1 MVVIG
6 DSPGDAVP
14 LVVADSADEDAGAV
28 RRSARGAGKRRVIV
42 IDSDSDDGGDKD
54 AARGG
59 KASSGGDDDDDND
72 ADAPPPKRRS
82 TRRTSGAAPQRE
94 VKKSDAFFLKPNERK
109 QRKREA
115 EEAAAAAAA
124 QEAAVAAARARE
136 DALAA
141 LRRERAEMRQ
151 IDATWNEGRTVH
163 QFFSLT
169 AKAAAA
175 AAAAAAA
182 GPDAAMGDGA
192 AQVNMAATAPP
203 WAPVHVGLPHA
214 AEGALAPL
222 AWPPGML
229 APPPAQRQA
238 IAGVAPMGT
247 TMLTLPGMLVSSP
260 QQQPETGI
268 ATGASAHVDTEAALE
283 ALDEYLH
290 APRNASRR
298 ASDAATVWEDEAR
311 EDDASAKGLLL
322 QRLRARLQA
331 MAPGADAVREED
343 GSWWC
348 VRHAPRC
355 ASDVLCAGTGV
366 TALRQWLAAWK
377 AAACGDGGG
386 DLQVEVSTES
396 RSLSAS
402 PPREA
407 KHHRRPDYGD
417 FVGESSDDGDGFI
430 DDGSDEEEDGD
441 GAAARRM
448 PRPAFVL
455 SGPPGCGKTAAIYAV
470 ACELGFSVI
479 EVGANAPR
487 AGADVLSRVGE
498 ATQSRR
504 VKNAGPMAGALQAP
518 PITAVGGAQAVR
530 PKPGPPS
537 RRRAVILDDSSSEE
551 EQEEAVVVGGG
562 DGEPAADGRV
572 DDVAGPNPNQPG
584 GDQTIILFDEAD
596 LLWHQDRGFAA
607 AMAQLAGSAKRPLV
621 MTVNDPGAV
630 LHALPP
636 KLHVHH
642 SIGRLAGGGPLADG
656 VAHLTLVATAEGRA
670 CSPQEAASVLAA
682 CDGDLR
688 RAMTQLQVLTL
699 PGGRGRVFNGGL
711 ADTACEDELAAWK
724 LLPTWQPAHEAL
736 SAGAASLTAAARI
749 VLDGVEAAARAAN
762 QAHVVCLAAE
772 ATAAQAA
779 KAEALRAAKAA
790 KRALKAAERA
800 ALDGDAD
807 DVAADAHLD
816 GAAAPE
822 AEDVAVAEA
831 PVAAEAACAA
841 LCGDAPAPAA
851 EDAPAADMETGAD
864 GDAGAPPVVAAALA
878 VPLPA
883 LLASAGITVE
893 VHCPDVQ
900 LDVARVNHL
909 AELTSCLSDAAAM
922 RCPAVVT
929 CTGPRLPICDS
940 CVDDTLPPELVYDA
954 SSPECGLDGGQP
966 RGQLGGG
973 AGTADLC
980 SGSMAALATRMARQ
994 SAQAS
999 GSHVAPSAV
1008 PAPQLLT
1015 HVDSRQDVLNDL
1027 GAVHTVLAS
1036 SACIADCLAFAARMA
1051 RLEAAAAP
1059 AKALGRRRRQ
1069 QARVRHIVCDEDH
1082 MADLLAHSRFD
1093 AAPQE

>member
-1 MVVIG
+1 V
-6 DSPGDAVP
+6 
-14 LVVADSADEDAGAV
+14 L

-42 IDSDSDDGGDKD
+42 IDSDSDGAGDKD
-54 AARGG
+54 AAHGA
-59 KASSGGDDDDDND
+59 KASSGEDDDGD

-82 TRRTSGAAPQRE
+82 TRRTSGAAQGE
-94 VKKSDAFFLKPNERK
+94 VKKSNAFFLKPNERK

-136 DALAA
+136 DALDA

-151 IDATWNEGRTVH
+151 MDATWNQGRTVH

-169 AKAAAA
+169 AKAAATA
-175 AAAAAAA
+175 VAAAAA
-182 GPDAAMGDGA
+182 GADAAMGDGA
-192 AQVNMAATAPP
+192 APVNMAATVPP
-203 WAPVHVGLPHA
+203 WAPVHVGLPPVA
-214 AEGALAPL
+214 AGVLAPL

-229 APPPAQRQA
+229 APPLAQRQA
-238 IAGVAPMGT
+238 IAGVVTGDSAAV
-247 TMLTLPGMLVSSP
+247 LTLPGMLVASP
-260 QQQPETGI
+260 PQLETGVVAGAVAI
-268 ATGASAHVDTEAALE
+268 APVDTEAALE

-290 APRNASRR
+290 APRNVARR
-298 ASDAATVWEDEAR
+298 GSDAATEWEDEAQ
-311 EDDASAKGLLL
+311 DDSSAKGLCL

-331 MAPGADAVREED
+331 LTPSAERGEEEA

-377 AAACGDGGG
+377 AAACGDGG
-386 DLQVEVSTES
+386 DPRVEVSTES

-402 PPREA
+402 PPRAA
-407 KHHRRPDYGD
+407 KRHRRPDYGD
-417 FVGESSDDGDGFI
+417 FVGESSEDADGFI
-430 DDGSDEEEDGD
+430 DDGSDEDGSGD
-441 GAAARRM
+441 GAAARRL

-518 PITAVGGAQAVR
+518 VNTALGAAAALR
-530 PKPGPPS
+530 SKPAPPS

-551 EQEEAVVVGGG
+551 ERGEAAIAGGG
-562 DGEPAADGRV
+562 DDVEPADGRI
-572 DDVAGPNPNQPG
+572 DDASGPNANHPG

-621 MTVNDPGAV
+621 MTVNDPTAV

-642 SIGRLAGGGPLADG
+642 SIGRLAGGDPLADG
-656 VAHLTLVATAEGRA
+656 VAHLALVATAEGRA
-670 CSPQEAASVLAA
+670 CSPQVAAAVLAA

-699 PGGRGRVFNGGL
+699 PGRHGNTFNGGL
-711 ADTACEDELAAWK
+711 ADTTCEDELAAWK

-736 SAGAASLTAAARI
+736 SAGAASLTAAARL
-749 VLDGVEAAARAAN
+749 VLDGVEAAARAAS
-762 QAHVVCLAAE
+762 QAHVTRLAAA

-779 KAEALRAAKAA
+779 KEEALRAAKAA

-800 ALDGDAD
+800 AADGNAGDVVAD
-807 DVAADAHLD
+807 GQQE
-816 GAAAPE
+816 GAPAPE
-822 AEDVAVAEA
+822 AEDVAAAEA
-831 PVAAEAACAA
+831 PITAEATCAA
-841 LCGDAPAPAA
+841 AGDDAAGPAA
-851 EDAPAADMETGAD
+851 EDAPAVEMETGAD
-864 GDAGAPPVVAAALA
+864 GDAEAPTGAVAASP
-878 VPLPA
+878 VPLPS
-883 LLASAGITVE
+883 LLASGGITVDAR
-893 VHCPDVQ
+893 CPDMQ

-909 AELTSCLSDAAAM
+909 AELTSCLSDAASM

-929 CTGPRLPICDS
+929 CTGPRLPVGDS
-940 CVDDTLPPELVYDA
+940 CVDDTLPPEMVYDA

-980 SGSMAALATRMARQ
+980 SGSIALLCVSRMREACTSATCSLAARLARQ
-994 SAQAS
+994 SAQNS
-999 GSHVAPSAV
+999 GSHVAPSTV
-1008 PAPQLLT
+1008 PVPRLLA
-1015 HVDSRQDVLNDL
+1015 HVDSRRDMLNDL
-1027 GAVHTVLAS
+1027 GAVQSVLAS
-1036 SACIADCLAFAARMA
+1036 SACVADCLAFAARMA

-1069 QARVRHIVCDEDH
+1069 QARVRHIALDEEPLEE
-1082 MADLLAHSRFD
+1082 LLAHGEFLT
-1093 AAPQE
+1093 QQ